1 MIILENIFLFIVK
14 YVMTFMVLTDGGEKH
29 VVEEERDGHDDEHQL
44 AGLPGRVE
52 VGADGGARHVL
63 SSLRP
68 HRDLGKIFRS
78 RKNISYNLAPIHYTN
93 TSEILI

>member
-1 MIILENIFLFIVK
+1 
-14 YVMTFMVLTDGGEKH
+14 MTLIVLTDGGEKH
-29 VVEEERDGHDDEHQL
+29 VVEEERDGHDDEDQL

-68 HRDLGKIFRS
+68 HRDLGKIFVAAKIFHTIPRQS
-78 RKNISYNLAPIHYTN
+78 ITPTLLKY
-93 TSEILI
+93 

>member
-1 MIILENIFLFIVK
+1 MIILEKYLFLFIVK
-14 YVMTFMVLTDGGEKH
+14 YLMTLIVITDGGEKH
-29 VVEEERDGHDDEHQL
+29 VVEEERDGHDDEDQL

-68 HRDLGKIFRS
+68 HRDLGKIFVAAKIFHTIPRQS
-78 RKNISYNLAPIHYTN
+78 IKPTLLKY
-93 TSEILI
+93 

>member
-1 MIILENIFLFIVK
+1 MIILEKYLFLFIVK
-14 YVMTFMVLTDGGEKH
+14 YLMTLIVLTDGGEKH
-29 VVEEERDGHDDEHQL
+29 VVEEEGDGHNDEDQL

-68 HRDLGKIFRS
+68 HRDLGKIFVAAKIFHTIPRQS
-78 RKNISYNLAPIHYTN
+78 ITPTLLKY
-93 TSEILI
+93 

>member
-1 MIILENIFLFIVK
+1 
-14 YVMTFMVLTDGGEKH
+14 MTLIVLTDGGEKH
-29 VVEEERDGHDDEHQL
+29 VVEEERDGHDDEDQL

-68 HRDLGKIFRS
+68 HRDLGKIFVAAKLFHTIPRQS
-78 RKNISYNLAPIHYTN
+78 ITPTLLKY
-93 TSEILI
+93 

>member
-1 MIILENIFLFIVK
+1 
-14 YVMTFMVLTDGGEKH
+14 MTLIVLTDGGEKH
-29 VVEEERDGHDDEHQL
+29 VVEEEGDGHDDEDQL

-68 HRDLGKIFRS
+68 HRDLGKIFVAAKIFHTIPRQS
-78 RKNISYNLAPIHYTN
+78 ITPTLLKY
-93 TSEILI
+93 

>member
-1 MIILENIFLFIVK
+1 
-14 YVMTFMVLTDGGEKH
+14 MTFIVLTDGGEKH
-29 VVEEERDGHDDEHQL
+29 VVEEEGDGHDDEHQL

-68 HRDLGKIFRS
+68 HRDLGKIFVAVKIFPTIPRQS
-78 RKNISYNLAPIHYTN
+78 ITPTLLKY
-93 TSEILI
+93 

>member
-1 MIILENIFLFIVK
+1 MTFIVP
-14 YVMTFMVLTDGGEKH
+14 TDGGEKH
-29 VVEEERDGHDDEHQL
+29 VVEEEGDGHDDEHQL

-68 HRDLGKIFRS
+68 HRDLGKIFVVTKIFHTIPRQS
-78 RKNISYNLAPIHYTN
+78 ITPTLLKY
-93 TSEILI
+93 

>member
-1 MIILENIFLFIVK
+1 
-14 YVMTFMVLTDGGEKH
+14 MTLIVLTDGGEKH
-29 VVEEERDGHDDEHQL
+29 VVEEERDGHDDEDQL

-68 HRDLGKIFRS
+68 HRDLGKIFVAAKIFHTIPRQS
-78 RKNISYNLAPIHYTN
+78 ITPTLMKY
-93 TSEILI
+93 